1 MDIDYI
7 MWSHIKATLQIIL
20 DFLNCGPVLFG
31 VEACLLMKYNSG
43 LLVRST
49 AGSVLGPRQLLH
61 FVLWRDSRVLTAGVT
76 TKLLTPRKHRRTV
89 FAPKTV
95 CSICSRSAGHLIVVK
110 PLKAIWA
117 TSSSLLNFFR
127 WIFGQ
132 GDRWTHRSW
141 GSTLK
146 GQLTVR
152 FRS

>member
-7 MWSHIKATLQIIL
+7 MWSHIRTTIQIIL

-31 VEACLLMKYNSG
+31 VEACLLMKYDSG
-43 LLVRST
+43 LLVSST
-49 AGSVLGPRQLLH
+49 AGSVLSPRQLLH

-95 CSICSRSAGHLIVVK
+95 CFICSRRAGHLVVVK

-117 TSSSLLNFFR
+117 TSSSLLNFPR
-127 WIFGQ
+127 RVFGLR
-132 GDRWTHRSW
+132 DWRTHRSW

-146 GQLTVR
+146 GHLTVW